1 MLSAQSEMPMI
12 NDHSDDMSSSETRA
26 NILALY
32 PEDSREAAALL
43 KQAVPLMVRHN
54 IPPNPVHYALWYTYS
69 KGQDPELIRHL
80 DRVVR
85 DFDGCPPEAATRL
98 FRQYIIRDEL
108 EDARAE
114 QHQVIN
120 LVDGMERDVS
130 RSVQGSLTF
139 QNRLG
144 QCLEMLDEPASD
156 RLPGILSEL
165 QQSTR
170 LMQSQQEHFLA
181 QLHSAQDEI
190 KTLRDKLQR
199 AQLAATLDGL
209 TELLNRT
216 AFTRLLEQAL
226 GKASRGVALVILDI
240 DHFKQFN
247 DQYGHPLGD
256 RVLQHVAQV
265 LRSGEPTLIILANNA
280 PLTGFLREYAPRTLL
295 QPKMVISFVDREKL
309 LADLGRD
316 AAGVGFSVVV
326 PEYTREKYW
335 VVREFLALAR
345 ELKVGVTPV
354 SLEGFVTGLALAEGL
369 RNARTESRA
378 SLIEGMGRVG
388 ALDLG
393 YTNMRFS
400 RSERTGSRFVD
411 LSLASRNAGIV

>member
-1 MLSAQSEMPMI
+1 
-12 NDHSDDMSSSETRA
+12 MSSSETRA

-144 QCLEMLDEPASD
+144 QCLEMLDEPAGD
-156 RLPGILSEL
+156 RLPGILNEL
-165 QQSTR
+165 QQSAR
-170 LMQSQQEHFLA
+170 LMQSQQEHFLS
-181 QLHSAQDEI
+181 QLQSAQNEI
-190 KTLRDKLQR
+190 KALRDKLER

-226 GKASRGVALVILDI
+226 GKASRRVALVMLDI

-256 RVLQHVAQV
+256 RVLQHV
-265 LRSGEPTLIILANNA
+265 G
-280 PLTGFLREYAPRTLL
+280 
-295 QPKMVISFVDREKL
+295 
-309 LADLGRD
+309 
-316 AAGVGFSVVV
+316 
-326 PEYTREKYW
+326 
-335 VVREFLALAR
+335 
-345 ELKVGVTPV
+345 
-354 SLEGFVTGLALAEGL
+354 
-369 RNARTESRA
+369 
-378 SLIEGMGRVG
+378 
-388 ALDLG
+388 
-393 YTNMRFS
+393 
-400 RSERTGSRFVD
+400 
-411 LSLASRNAGIV
+411 